1 MVLNTNGR
9 FQTGSGVAP
18 SPDFSALSLS
28 EIGVLWLS
36 AGEITTSQRR
46 LNAVRRM
53 LSNMSERHS
62 EVATPLT
69 AMASAWTR
77 FAETAV
83 KGATAANRAAFSA
96 FTVDGYADVY
106 APSDDDPEAV
116 REGSVPSLAYEEL
129 DWTFE
134 RTVDEPSDIT
144 VGDTVSFEKQLD
156 EDDVRAFARASGDTN
171 RLHLDDEF
179 AADTR
184 FGGRIAHG
192 TLVSGLISAAL
203 ARLPGLTIYL
213 GQDLEFQGPVKIGD
227 RVSATVEVLEDLGN
241 NQYRLSTVIHD
252 ESSDKPVVDG
262 EAVVLIDELP
272 EN

>member
-1 MVLNTNGR
+1 
-9 FQTGSGVAP
+9 
-18 SPDFSALSLS
+18 
-28 EIGVLWLS
+28 
-36 AGEITTSQRR
+36 
-46 LNAVRRM
+46 M

-77 FAETAV
+77 FAESAV

-96 FTVDGYADVY
+96 FTVDGYADAY
-106 APSDDDPEAV
+106 APSDDDPDAV
-116 REGSVPSLAYEEL
+116 REGSVASLAYEEL

-134 RTVDEPSDIT
+134 RTVDAPSDIT
-144 VGDTVSFEKQLD
+144 VGDTVSFEKQID

-179 AADTR
+179 AAETR

-213 GQDLEFQGPVKIGD
+213 GQDLEFQGPVTIGD

>member
-1 MVLNTNGR
+1 
-9 FQTGSGVAP
+9 
-18 SPDFSALSLS
+18 
-28 EIGVLWLS
+28 
-36 AGEITTSQRR
+36 
-46 LNAVRRM
+46 
-53 LSNMSERHS
+53 MSERQS
-62 EVATPLT
+62 EVVTPLT
-69 AMASAWTR
+69 AMASAWTS
-77 FAETAV
+77 FAENAV

-96 FTVDGYADVY
+96 FTVDGYGSAH
-106 APSDDDPEAV
+106 SQSEDDSKDV

-134 RTVDEPSDIT
+134 RTVDAPSNIT
-144 VGDTVSFEKQLD
+144 VGDMVTFEKEID
-156 EDDVRAFARASGDTN
+156 DDDVRAFARASGDTN

-179 AADTR
+179 AEDTR

-213 GQDLEFQGPVKIGD
+213 GQDLEFQGPVRIGD

-241 NQYRLSTVIHD
+241 RQYRLSTVIHD
-252 ESSDKPVVDG
+252 ESSDDPVIDG

-272 EN
+272 EE